1 MKLTLFAAAFA
12 VCAPLGFAQSTP
24 QNGPPAVLQISRE
37 MIKEGKGSAH
47 RRVELDYAN
56 AYRKNKF
63 PYHYLGLGTMSGP
76 NEAVFLAAYPSFAA
90 IEDADKLSGKGTLKN
105 DLDLVEARDGELR
118 SESRSVT
125 AVFRPDLSYFPAQPL
140 PVSKFRYMMI
150 DNYRV
155 RLGQNDAFAA
165 GAKMLL
171 DGYKKANLDF
181 SVICYEVVA
190 GAPNG
195 VYLFL
200 LPMDSLKAMDAARA
214 NNKALADAIGEDS
227 IKRLTKGEGEVFQ
240 NMESTLYSVSPDMSY
255 LTKEDEDADASF
267 WRPKVT
273 AARAAT
279 KEAVAAKEQA
289 KQ

>member
-24 QNGPPAVLQISRE
+24 QNGPPAVLQITRE
-37 MIKEGKGSAH
+37 MIKEGKGAAH

-63 PYHYLGLGTMSGP
+63 PYHYLGLGAMSGP
-76 NEAVFLAAYPSFAA
+76 NEALFLAAYPSFAA
-90 IEDADKLSGKGTLKN
+90 MEDADKLTGKGTLKS

-118 SESRSVT
+118 TESRSMT

-140 PVSKFRYMMI
+140 PISKFRYMMI

-155 RLGQNDAFAA
+155 RLGQNDGFAS
-165 GAKMLL
+165 GAKVLL
-171 DGYKKANLDF
+171 DGYKKANVDI
-181 SVICYEVVA
+181 SIVCYQVVA

-200 LPMDSLKAMDAARA
+200 IPMDSLKSLDAASA
-214 NNKALADAIGEDS
+214 NDKALAGAIGEDS
-227 IKRLTKGEGEVFQ
+227 LKRLTKGEGEVFQ

-255 LTKEDEDADASF
+255 PTKEEEDADAF

-279 KEAVAAKEQA
+279 KENVAAKEQA